1 MEKVL
6 TLLEVQ
12 GYTRST
18 LERYQ
23 HELGRISD
31 PALAYFA
38 LDSCSCHPPRIVH
51 QWLRLSRSRSSGGA
65 AERLQYVAGLR
76 RRAMKSRPD
85 WPTNRFLWTNEINR
99 AKHYAE
105 KLL

>member
-6 TLLEVQ
+6 TLLEEQ
-12 GYTRST
+12 GYKRST
-18 LERYQ
+18 LEGYQ
-23 HELGRISD
+23 DELGTIAH

-38 LDSCSCHPPRIVH
+38 LDSCSSHPPRIVH
-51 QWLRLSRSRSSGGA
+51 QWLRLSRSRADTPSG
-65 AERLQYVAGLR
+65 RLQYVAGLR

-85 WPTNRFLWTNEINR
+85 WPVNRFTWTNEINR

>member
-6 TLLEVQ
+6 TLLEEQ
-12 GYTRST
+12 GYNRDT

-23 HELGRISD
+23 HELGLIRD

-38 LDSCSCHPPRIVH
+38 LDSCRNHPPRIVH
-51 QWLRLSRSRSSGGA
+51 QWLRLSRSRADTPSG
-65 AERLQYVAGLR
+65 RLQYVAGLR
-76 RRAMKSRPD
+76 RRALKSRPD
-85 WPTNRFLWTNEINR
+85 WPVNRFAWTNQINR

>member
-6 TLLEVQ
+6 LLLEEQ
-12 GYTRST
+12 GYNRDT

-23 HELGRISD
+23 HELGRIAD

-38 LDSCSCHPPRIVH
+38 LDSCSSHPPRIVH
-51 QWLRLSRSRSSGGA
+51 QWLRLSRSRAGDSASG
-65 AERLQYVAGLR
+65 RLQYVARLR
-76 RRAMKSRPD
+76 RRALKSRPD
-85 WPTNRFLWTNEINR
+85 WPVKRFLWTNEINR

>member
-6 TLLEVQ
+6 TLLEEQ
-12 GYTRST
+12 GYKRST

-23 HELGRISD
+23 DELGRISD

-38 LDSCSCHPPRIVH
+38 LDSCGSHPARIVH
-51 QWLRLSRSRSSGGA
+51 QWLRLSRSRAGEGA
-65 AERLQYVAGLR
+65 AGRLQYVAGLR

-85 WPTNRFLWTNEINR
+85 WPSNRFLWTNEINR